1 MTDQTTTTTATAPA
15 VGTASATATAPA
27 VGTASA
33 TAARLHRLAEASGG
47 LVALDPGI
55 DDARMDAWPVPVPEE
70 VRALLRS
77 VGGVRVTVSR
87 SAVNGHESHEHV
99 DLDHAYNR
107 GRYANADVSWYQD
120 HAGGVGTHW
129 FVHTDHGDG
138 HTYVDVDPRTG
149 AWGPVFR
156 FWDAADTDRMA
167 PSLTAWLDHLAD
179 CLEQALA
186 ATGTRGTAADVGA
199 FGRRFGDLWPDG
211 DRRTTSVEDVTAARL
226 RTSGDDVLRAAAEG
240 LPDDA
245 RLADLRSVT
254 GRAAVDFWAIGATC
268 RYARLAGGGVLVAL
282 PWDGE

>member
-1 MTDQTTTTTATAPA
+1 MTDQITTTATATA
-15 VGTASATATAPA
+15 GTASATATA
-27 VGTASA
+27 T
-33 TAARLHRLAEASGG
+33 RLHRLTEASGG

-55 DDARMDAWPVPVPEE
+55 DDARMDGWPVPVPEE
-70 VRALLRS
+70 VRVLLRS
-77 VGGVRVTVSR
+77 IGGVRVTVSR

-99 DLDHAYNR
+99 DLDHCYNR
-107 GRYANADVSWYQD
+107 GRYGSADVSWYQE

-149 AWGPVFR
+149 VWGPVFR
-156 FWDAADTDRMA
+156 FWDATDTDRVA

-186 ATGTRGTAADVGA
+186 AGTEAPGTAAEVGV
-199 FGRRFGDLWPDG
+199 FGRRFGELWPDG
-211 DRRTTSVEDVTAARL
+211 DRHTTSVEDITAARL
-226 RTSGDDVLRAAAEG
+226 RTSEDDVLRAAAQD

-245 RLADLRSVT
+245 RVADLRSVT
-254 GRAAVDFWAIGATC
+254 GRASVDFWAVGATC
-268 RYARLAGGGVLVAL
+268 RYARRAGGAVLAAV